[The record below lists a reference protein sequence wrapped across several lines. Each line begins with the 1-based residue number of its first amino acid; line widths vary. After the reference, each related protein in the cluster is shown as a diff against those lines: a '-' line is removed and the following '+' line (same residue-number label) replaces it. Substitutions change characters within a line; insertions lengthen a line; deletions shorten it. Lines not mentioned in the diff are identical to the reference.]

1 MNRIVKMLP
10 WLVPV
15 FMTCGIGYLL
25 YQNYQIQSSIEL
37 YQESIAKIDKTKK
50 EVDKK
55 IKETSNNVL
64 DNSTNML
71 NDLQTFAQ
79 IQTDSL
85 NHLNDPL
92 IQAELKS
99 KLEPLVDGQLD
110 KVPVVNIVKIS
121 DQYHVEYG
129 YQTSYTAFDTYI
141 NVSFTYYHGDTRLYT
156 VFAVYGLN
164 SHKFSSFTPYDT
176 ADTYQFG
183 NNGVFDEVRS

>member
-1 MNRIVKMLP
+1 M
-10 WLVPV
+10 
-15 FMTCGIGYLL
+15 
-25 YQNYQIQSSIEL
+25 
-37 YQESIAKIDKTKK
+37 
-50 EVDKK
+50 
-55 IKETSNNVL
+55 
-64 DNSTNML
+64 
-71 NDLQTFAQ
+71 
-79 IQTDSL
+79 
-85 NHLNDPL
+85 

-99 KLEPLVDGQLD
+99 KLQLLVDGQLD
-110 KVPVVNIVKIS
+110 KVPVVNIIKIS

-156 VFAVYGLN
+156 VFAIYGLN